1 MFTGCMV
8 ALVTP
13 FRDGAVDEAKLKELV
28 EFHVSQ
34 GTDALV
40 PCGTTGES
48 PALSHP
54 EHDRV
59 VELVVEYAAGRLPV
73 IAGAGSNNV
82 DEALRL
88 TRHAKDA
95 GAQGVLSITPYYNK
109 PTQEGLYRY
118 FMKIA
123 DEGGMPMVLYNVPG
137 RTGVSIAPETVA
149 RLAAH
154 ENIVGIKEAS
164 GSLEQASKILTLCDI
179 TVVSGEDSLTLPL
192 LSVGAKGVIS
202 VVANIVPADVKAM
215 IEAFNAGNV
224 TETTERHL
232 RLFPLCRAMFYETNP
247 ISVKTAMRLLGR
259 LNGDLRL
266 PLCPMSDHT
275 EAHLKEALEA
285 YGLLSA

>member
-13 FRDGAVDEAKLKELV
+13 FRDGEVDEAKLKDLV
-28 EFHVSQ
+28 EFHVTE

-48 PALSHP
+48 PTLSHP

-59 VELVVEYAAGRLPV
+59 VELVVESAAGRVPV
-73 IAGAGSNNV
+73 LAGAGSNNTA
-82 DEALRL
+82 ESLRL
-88 TRHAKDA
+88 TRHAREV

-109 PTQEGLYRY
+109 PTQEGLYRH
-118 FMKIA
+118 FMTVA

-137 RTGVSIAPETVA
+137 RTGVSIGPETVA

-154 ENIVGIKEAS
+154 PNIVGIKEAS
-164 GSLEQASKILTLCDI
+164 GSLDQASAILSLCDI
-179 TVVSGEDSLTLPL
+179 TLVSGDDSLTLPL
-192 LSVGAKGVIS
+192 MSVGGKGVIS

-215 IEAFNAGNV
+215 IEAFNAGDTAEA
-224 TETTERHL
+224 TEWHRK
-232 RLFPLCRAMFYETNP
+232 LFPLCRAMFYETNP
-247 ISVKTAMRLLGR
+247 IPVKTAMRLLAR

-266 PLCPMSDHT
+266 PLCPMS
-275 EAHLKEALEA
+275 EANDERLKRALA
-285 YGLLSA
+285 DYGLL

>member
-13 FRDGAVDEAKLKELV
+13 FRDGGVDEAKLKDLV
-28 EFHVSQ
+28 EFHVTE

-48 PALSHP
+48 PTLSHP

-59 VELVVEYAAGRLPV
+59 VELVAEYAAGRVPV
-73 IAGAGSNNV
+73 LAGAGSNNTA
-82 DEALRL
+82 ESLRL
-88 TRHAKDA
+88 TRHAREA

-109 PTQEGLYRY
+109 PTQEGLYRH
-118 FMKIA
+118 FMAVA

-154 ENIVGIKEAS
+154 PNIVGIKEAS
-164 GSLEQASKILTLCDI
+164 GSLDQASAILSLCDI
-179 TVVSGEDSLTLPL
+179 TLVSGDDSLTLPL
-192 LSVGAKGVIS
+192 MSVGGKGVIS

-215 IEAFNAGNV
+215 IEAFIAG
-224 TETTERHL
+224 ETAKATERHL
-232 RLFPLCRAMFYETNP
+232 TLFPLCRAMFYETNP
-247 ISVKTAMRLLGR
+247 IPVKTAMRLLGR

-266 PLCPMSDHT
+266 PLCPMS
-275 EAHLKEALEA
+275 EANEDRLKRALA
-285 YGLLSA
+285 DYGLL